1 METRGHMNRFLRV
14 ITMCYVLLI
23 IPGVLIY
30 GGIRLFTE
38 LRGRELFNSFLPVV
52 LILLIL
58 YIYYPIR
65 PFRLL
70 GISLR
75 DEAPAGADPDE
86 DSAEAGRT
94 ERRESYHVENR
105 RNTQS

>member
-1 METRGHMNRFLRV
+1 
-14 ITMCYVLLI
+14 MCYVLLI

-58 YIYYPIR
+58 YIYYLIR

-70 GISLR
+70 GISLK
-75 DEAPAGADPDE
+75 DEASADVHPDE
-86 DSAEAGRT
+86 VVSESDRT
-94 ERRESYHVENR
+94 RSRKSHHVESH
-105 RNTQS
+105 RNMQS

>member
-1 METRGHMNRFLRV
+1 
-14 ITMCYVLLI
+14 MCYVLLI

-58 YIYYPIR
+58 YIYYLIR

-75 DEAPAGADPDE
+75 DEAPADAYPDE
-86 DSAEAGRT
+86 VSGESGRT
-94 ERRESYHVENR
+94 ESQESRHFETVETHNHE
-105 RNTQS
+105 SH